1 MAFLSIAI
9 DGPAGAGKSTLARRL
24 AEIIH
29 FLYVDTGAIYR
40 TVGLFVEKSHHNC
53 AEPAEVTPLL
63 EKIQIQMTHEAD
75 GLQHMYLQGEDVTDE
90 IRHNRVSQY
99 ASEVSAIPEVRNFL
113 IDMQRTLAHQQNVV
127 MDGRDIGTVVLPQAN
142 LKIFLTA
149 SAEKRAERRYL
160 ELVEKGSDVSYSQI
174 LEELIQRDKSDMT
187 RSVAPLRQAD
197 DAVLLD
203 TSDLSLEE
211 SALALY
217 AIVKEKLNL

>member
-40 TVGLFVEKSHHNC
+40 TVGLFVEKNHQNC
-53 AEPAEVTPLL
+53 AVSAEVIPLL

-113 IDMQRTLAHQQNVV
+113 IVMQRTLAHQQNVV

-149 SAEKRAERRYL
+149 SAEKRSERRYL

-187 RSVAPLRQAD
+187 RLVAPLRQAD

-203 TSDLSLEE
+203 TSHLNLEE
-211 SALALY
+211 SVLALY